1 MRAAGRAAKVP
12 PALHCV
18 PPLRCRWLPPLEAW
32 LGKKG
37 WSLGVVGVSP
47 KSPWEELPGPGKGW
61 SVGVV
66 GVSPKSPW
74 EELPGPGKGWSVGF
88 VGVSPKSPW
97 EEHPGSGMGEDGSV
111 GVPLTSPSPTSPSSS
126 LLFFVAALG
135 PPITPLMSGSSPPL
149 PPYLGLL
156 RQEGSPSSS
165 PSLLGWAGGR
175 LEWLQQRPCPTGATG
190 KGARLLS
197 HGSAQSSSSSSLL

>member
-1 MRAAGRAAKVP
+1 M
-12 PALHCV
+12 
-18 PPLRCRWLPPLEAW
+18 
-32 LGKKG
+32 
-37 WSLGVVGVSP
+37 GVSP

-74 EELPGPGKGWSVGF
+74 EELPGSGKGWSVGF

-111 GVPLTSPSPTSPSSS
+111 GVPSTSPSPTSPSSS

-149 PPYLGLL
+149 PPYQAFCGRRALH
-156 RQEGSPSSS
+156 RQVPA
-165 PSLLGWAGGR
+165 SLVGAGGR